1 MNPLVSLDGAIG
13 WVAVATP
20 LIVLAVVAAA
30 VLWAGKQGREDTE
43 IEFDSRENRWA
54 REASP
59 AGSEPARV
67 ADAGLDRGA
76 EKLDKRE
83 YRAAIAAAIAEAEHA
98 GERGHL
104 AELYL
109 SLAVLEREAGDE
121 AAAAALLRKSVLL
134 ASETG
139 NAIVHAKGRLE
150 LGDQAHGTGDLTT
163 ACEHWQMARALFDQ
177 LELAAQ
183 KAEAEARMQ
192 RNGCPTDW
200 VLTDF

>member
-20 LIVLAVVAAA
+20 LAVLMIVAAA
-30 VLWAGKQGREDTE
+30 VLWAARQGRGDTE
-43 IEFDSRENRWA
+43 IEFDSRENRWV
-54 REASP
+54 RETSL
-59 AGSEPARV
+59 AGAEPTLVAGGAPGRG
-67 ADAGLDRGA
+67 ADALDT
-76 EKLDKRE
+76 RE
-83 YRAAIAAAIAEAEHA
+83 SRAAIAAAIVAAEHG
-98 GERGHL
+98 GERGDL

-109 SLAVLEREAGDE
+109 SLAVLERETGDE
-121 AAAAALLRKSVLL
+121 ATAAPLLRKAVLL

-150 LGDQAHGTGDLTT
+150 LGDQARGAGDLTT
-163 ACEHWQMARALFDQ
+163 ACEHWQMARVLFDQ

-200 VLTDF
+200 ILTDF